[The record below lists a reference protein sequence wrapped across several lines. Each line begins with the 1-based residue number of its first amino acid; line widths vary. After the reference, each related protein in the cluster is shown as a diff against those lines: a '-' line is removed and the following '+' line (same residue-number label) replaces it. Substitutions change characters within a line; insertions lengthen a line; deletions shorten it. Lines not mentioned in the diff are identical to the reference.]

1 MKLFNEGRLREP
13 GVMTGT
19 CNLSILEVEAG
30 RDHEFKANAD
40 NMAHLGF
47 TIIPVSRENNTP
59 KPSKQNNSN
68 NKKVEV
74 LSNVRKHPKF
84 YLFV

>member
-1 MKLFNEGRLREP
+1 MKLFSEGRL
-13 GVMTGT
+13 GA

-30 RDHEFKANAD
+30 KDHEFEANAD
-40 NMAHLGF
+40 NMAHLGS
-47 TIIPVSRENNTP
+47 TINPVSRENHTP

-68 NKKVEV
+68 NKNVDI
-74 LSNVRKHPKF
+74 LSNVMKHPKF